1 MIYSHRKKGKEGM
14 LFLMRQMIKRI
25 NTKRKLYDI
34 LSKIGS
40 LFARTM
46 QHEIDKAIQTSLKM
60 IGELLKTDRI
70 YIYTYD
76 LINNTCSNTY
86 EYCAPGINPVIETSQ
101 ELSLS
106 DAGDWL
112 DMHKKGLPTYLQNI
126 NKQTAYLGLRPLFLA
141 QRVKSLLC
149 YPMKHQDE
157 LYGFIGFDYVKKIH
171 RYDELEKYILSEYA
185 SMLMSLIERFE
196 IEKKYIKNLQE
207 LEVVFQAMKQSPNG
221 IVITDKNSV
230 ITYVN
235 PRFEEITG
243 YSASEMI
250 GKNPKVQKSGVH
262 TKSFYKNMYETMNK
276 GLIWEG
282 EIQNRKKSGDL
293 YWESASM
300 SAVFD
305 AKGQVTHYVSIK
317 TDITD
322 KKKME
327 FKLEEQR
334 LELELDIKNKSIEL
348 EDSQQATIIA
358 LAKLTESRD
367 KDTGGHIERV
377 QHLSRILVKSLRQ
390 NSKYYHLD
398 SIYETHIYYA
408 SALHDIG
415 KISIPDQILL
425 KEDKLTKEEYEL
437 MKTHVTIGGAI
448 LSGMIK
454 HYPNSE
460 LIKLGNEIALYHHE
474 KWDGTGYN
482 QGLKGEEIPISAR
495 IMSLVD
501 VYDALRSKRPY
512 KEKMTHEEAYDVI
525 VEQSG
530 KHFDPEVVEAFIHVA
545 HHFNS
550 IYHKFHHDE

>member
-1 MIYSHRKKGKEGM
+1 
-14 LFLMRQMIKRI
+14 MRQIIQRI

-40 LFARTM
+40 LFARTT
-46 QHEIDKAIQTSLKM
+46 QHEIDKTIQTSLIM

-86 EYCAPGINPVIETSQ
+86 EYCATGIDPVIASSQ
-101 ELSLS
+101 ELSLE
-106 DAGDWL
+106 DAKDWVE
-112 DMHKKGLPTYLQNI
+112 MHQKGLPTYLQNI
-126 NKQTAYLGLRPLFLA
+126 NKQTTYLGLRSLFLA
-141 QRVKSLLC
+141 QGVKSLLC
-149 YPMKHQDE
+149 FPMKKKDE
-157 LYGFIGFDYVKKIH
+157 LYGFIGFDYVKSFH
-171 RYDELEKYILSEYA
+171 RYDELEKHILSEYA

-196 IEKKYIKNLQE
+196 IEKKYTKNLQE
-207 LEVVFQAMKQSPNG
+207 LEVVFQAMNQSPNG
-221 IVITDKNSV
+221 IVITDQHSM

-243 YSASEMI
+243 YQASEVI
-250 GKNPKVQKSGVH
+250 GKNPKIQKSGVH
-262 TKSFYKNMYETMNK
+262 HRSFYKKMYETINK

-282 EIQNRKKSGDL
+282 ELQNKKKSGEL
-293 YWESASM
+293 YWELDSM

-305 AKGQVTHYVSIK
+305 SQGNVTHYIAIK

-327 FKLEEQR
+327 LKLEEER
-334 LELELDIKNKSIEL
+334 LELEIDIKNRTIEI

-377 QHLSRILVKSLRQ
+377 QHLCRILVKSLRQ
-390 NSKYYHLD
+390 NPKYFQLD
-398 SIYETHIYYA
+398 SVYETHIYYA

-415 KISIPDQILL
+415 KISIPDHILL

-448 LSGMIK
+448 LSGMIA

-482 QGLKGEEIPISAR
+482 QGLKGEDIPISAR
-495 IMSLVD
+495 IMALVD

-512 KEKMTHEEAYDVI
+512 KMKMTHQEAYNIIID
-525 VEQSG
+525 QSG
-530 KHFDPEVVEAFIHVA
+530 KHFDPEVIDAFKRVQLE
-545 HHFNS
+545 FDK
-550 IYHKFHHDE
+550 IYKRLAIKE

>member
-1 MIYSHRKKGKEGM
+1 M
-14 LFLMRQMIKRI
+14 LFLMRQIIQRI

-40 LFARTM
+40 LFARTT
-46 QHEIDKAIQTSLKM
+46 QHEIDKAIQTSLIM

-86 EYCAPGINPVIETSQ
+86 EYCAAGIDPVIASSQ
-101 ELSLS
+101 ELSLE
-106 DAGDWL
+106 DAKDWVE
-112 DMHKKGLPTYLQNI
+112 MHQKGLPTYLQNI
-126 NKQTAYLGLRPLFLA
+126 HKQTTYLGLRSLFLA
-141 QRVKSLLC
+141 QGVKSLLC
-149 YPMKHQDE
+149 FPMKKKDE
-157 LYGFIGFDYVKKIH
+157 LYGFIGFNYVKSLH

-185 SMLMSLIERFE
+185 SILMSLIERFE
-196 IEKKYIKNLQE
+196 IEMKYTKNLQE

-221 IVITDKNSV
+221 IVITDQNSM

-243 YSASEMI
+243 YQASEVL
-250 GKNPKVQKSGVH
+250 GKNPKIQKSGVH
-262 TKSFYKNMYETMNK
+262 NRSFYKKMYETINK

-282 EIQNRKKSGDL
+282 ELQNKKKSGEL
-293 YWESASM
+293 YWELDSM

-305 AKGQVTHYVSIK
+305 SQGNVTHYIAIK

-327 FKLEEQR
+327 LKLEEERQ
-334 LELELDIKNKSIEL
+334 ELELDIKNKTIEI

-377 QHLSRILVKSLRQ
+377 QHLCRILVKSLRQ
-390 NSKYYHLD
+390 NPKYYQLD
-398 SIYETHIYYA
+398 SVYETHIYYA

-415 KISIPDQILL
+415 KISIPDHILL

-448 LSGMIK
+448 LSGMIA

-482 QGLKGEEIPISAR
+482 QGLKGEDIPISAR
-495 IMSLVD
+495 IMALVD

-512 KEKMTHEEAYDVI
+512 KMKMTHQEAYNIIID
-525 VEQSG
+525 QSG
-530 KHFDPEVVEAFIHVA
+530 KHFDPEVIDAFKRVQLE
-545 HHFNS
+545 FDK
-550 IYHKFHHDE
+550 IYKRLAIKE

>member
-1 MIYSHRKKGKEGM
+1 M
-14 LFLMRQMIKRI
+14 LFLMRQIIQRI

-40 LFARTM
+40 LFARTT
-46 QHEIDKAIQTSLKM
+46 QHEIDKAIQTSLIM

-86 EYCAPGINPVIETSQ
+86 EYCAAGIDPVIASSQ
-101 ELSLS
+101 ELSLE
-106 DAGDWL
+106 DAKDWVE
-112 DMHKKGLPTYLQNI
+112 MHQKGLPTYLQNI
-126 NKQTAYLGLRPLFLA
+126 HKQTTYLGLRSLFLA
-141 QRVKSLLC
+141 QGVKSLLC
-149 YPMKHQDE
+149 FPMKKKDE
-157 LYGFIGFDYVKKIH
+157 LYGFIGFNYVKSLH

-185 SMLMSLIERFE
+185 SILMSLIERFE
-196 IEKKYIKNLQE
+196 IEMKYTKNLQE

-221 IVITDKNSV
+221 IVITDQNSM

-243 YSASEMI
+243 YQASEVL
-250 GKNPKVQKSGVH
+250 GKNPKIQKSGVH
-262 TKSFYKNMYETMNK
+262 NRSFYKKMYETINK

-282 EIQNRKKSGDL
+282 ELQNKKKSGEL
-293 YWESASM
+293 YWELDSM

-305 AKGQVTHYVSIK
+305 SQGNVTHYIAIK

-327 FKLEEQR
+327 LKLEEERQ
-334 LELELDIKNKSIEL
+334 ELELDIKNKTIEI

-377 QHLSRILVKSLRQ
+377 QHLCRILVKSLRQ
-390 NSKYYHLD
+390 NPKYYQLD
-398 SIYETHIYYA
+398 SVYETHIYYA

-415 KISIPDQILL
+415 KISIPDHILL

-448 LSGMIK
+448 LSGMIA

-482 QGLKGEEIPISAR
+482 QGLKGADIPISAR
-495 IMSLVD
+495 IMALVD

-512 KEKMTHEEAYDVI
+512 KMKMTHQEAYNIIID
-525 VEQSG
+525 QSG
-530 KHFDPEVVEAFIHVA
+530 KHFDPEVIDAFKRVQLE
-545 HHFNS
+545 FDK
-550 IYHKFHHDE
+550 IYKRLAIKE